1 MRDNF
6 TADWAFGIKAAIQ
19 NIVRNNFPQ
28 DLRSWP
34 LLQAFDFE
42 AYSMPFNHMAIVLK
56 DKLSGIPTGPG
67 TSKEFPCNDFP
78 SLPPK
83 HSDIELWQFYLRNK
97 FSLKPEDAVF
107 LIPVHDSGK
116 NSATEDYKLFDV
128 EEQMFWDAQIR
139 FVVSSYKAHMQA
151 NMTTK
156 PDQPVSITYNVSGTN
171 TRVNINSQDSSVNT
185 VKIESSRIFIQL
197 REALNQVRNA
207 DDRKKIESSIGE
219 LESSLG
225 TSKFVSRY
233 QQFMSAIANHITVF
247 GPLLPA
253 LAGLLA

>member
-6 TADWAFGIKAAIQ
+6 TADWAFGIKGAIE

-34 LLQAFDFE
+34 LLQTFDFE
-42 AYSMPFNHMAIVLK
+42 AYSMPFNYMVIVLK
-56 DKLSGIPTGPG
+56 DKLSGIPAGP
-67 TSKEFPCNDFP
+67 SAAKEFPFSDNP

-83 HSDIELWQFYLRNK
+83 RSDIELWQFYLRNK
-97 FSLKPEDAVF
+97 FNLTPEDAVF

-116 NSATEDYKLFDV
+116 NSATEDYKLFDI
-128 EEQMFWDAQIR
+128 EEQVFWDAQIR
-139 FVVSSYKAHMQA
+139 LVVSSYKAHIQA

-185 VKIESSRIFIQL
+185 IKIESSKIFVQL
-197 REALNQVRNA
+197 REALDQVHNA
-207 DDRKKIESSIGE
+207 DDRKTIESSIEG

-225 TSKFVSRY
+225 TSEFISRY
-233 QQFMSAIANHITVF
+233 QQFMSVIANHITVF

-253 LAGLLA
+253 LARLLF